1 MKEQPRRQ
9 QQQQQLQPEKPW
21 GKEEEDLARLCES
34 FMAPP
39 VSGLGELRDRRGDMR
54 SRMEL
59 LIMETQ
65 SQVCKALAQVD
76 RGAAFTV
83 DRWERKEGDPN
94 SGVVWGRVPFSGD
107 AGWHLCRLELIRSN
121 CPACQCGTEFG

>member
-1 MKEQPRRQ
+1 MVLAGLGLVRRAEMKEQPLRQ
-9 QQQQQLQPEKPW
+9 QQRQLEKPW
-21 GKEEEDLARLCES
+21 GKEDEEDLARLCES

-39 VSGLGELRDRRGDMR
+39 VSGLRELRDRRGDMR

-59 LIMETQ
+59 LVMETQ
-65 SQVCKALAQVD
+65 SQVCNALAQVD

-94 SGVVWGRVPFSGD
+94 SGVEWGPVPFSGGR
-107 AGWHLCRLELIRSN
+107 ALAPL
-121 CPACQCGTEFG
+121 QVGTNPE